1 MNKLVLIGQEGTFG
15 KISVFK
21 ILPDSLEIG

>member
-1 MNKLVLIGQEGTFG
+1 MNKLVLIGQVEQFG